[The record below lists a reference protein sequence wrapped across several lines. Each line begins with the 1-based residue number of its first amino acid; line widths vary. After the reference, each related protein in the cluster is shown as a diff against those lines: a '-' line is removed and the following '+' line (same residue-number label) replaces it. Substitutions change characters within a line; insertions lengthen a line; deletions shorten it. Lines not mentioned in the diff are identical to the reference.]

1 MTDSADRTRILAQLA
16 EEQAHRRH
24 HHVTELSELHDRITQ
39 LRDDL
44 KATEQSYR
52 TVYRRAITTGLLTG
66 PQLRSLGLPPIDARR
81 RPRTSPSAP
90 SDTSPVHQLHSNA
103 S

>member
-1 MTDSADRTRILAQLA
+1 MTDSADRIRILAQLA
-16 EEQAHRRH
+16 EEQAHQRH
-24 HHVTELSELHDRITQ
+24 QHVNELSELHGHITQ

-52 TVYRRAITTGLLTG
+52 TAYRRAITTGLLTG

-81 RPRTSPSAP
+81 RPRTSPTTTA
-90 SDTSPVHQLHSNA
+90 DTLSVRQLHSNA

>member
-16 EEQAHRRH
+16 EEQTRQRR
-24 HHVTELSELHDRITQ
+24 HHVTELSELHGRITE
-39 LRDDL
+39 LRDNL

-52 TVYRRAITTGLLTG
+52 TAYRRAITTGLLTG

-81 RPRTSPSAP
+81 RSRTSPTEPA
-90 SDTSPVHQLHSNA
+90 DTSPVHQLHSNA